1 MKKIL
6 RTFALVAA
14 AAAALTACQKESGKA
29 VENGIKIKVVA
40 DESALKTAIVDGE
53 TPYVKWLASDAIS
66 LWETAG
72 TVVRNAAS
80 SNTTLSDSDK
90 KATFD
95 ITLTGDDPGASTY
108 IYTAAY
114 PAGSISQGSGFYRCM
129 MPAEQNVGIDGGFD
143 PAADILLG
151 KPITRTSR
159 ATEGEA
165 IAFQFARPGSMARLT
180 VKGIEADEVI
190 NSVTI
195 TAPENVAGYCKFD
208 INTGEVTDKA
218 YSNASK
224 TITLTTP
231 AAAAYVATGTDI
243 FFFRLLDGIW
253 LEGSDLSVTVDT
265 DKAIYTKK
273 VTLPKNYVFAD
284 GGLTLFS
291 MANLTR
297 TEKGSGDKYFIVTS
311 AADLSAGDQIIL
323 VGATADYALGTNQ
336 KSNNRE
342 AVSVKKYGEG
352 SEAYVEDPSEDVQII
367 TVAEGSVEGSIALQV
382 GESAY
387 LNAPGGGNLLRTA
400 TSITASSSWTVAI
413 SDTYVATIT
422 SQGDNLNQK
431 YIRYNPNG
439 SNPIFSCYGSGQ
451 QDVNIYKL
459 DDGKE
464 SQTLSFPQSSYEAS
478 IETGF
483 SAPAVS
489 GAETS
494 PLSWTSSNE
503 DVATVDEN
511 GSVSLIATGTT
522 VIAVTAPASTEYRAG
537 SASYTLTVTGP
548 VIDPVA
554 NPQAVA
560 AAGGTA
566 EVEYNVTNPIGG
578 GALSADWDADWITDI
593 QVDSPSEGKITI
605 TVAANS
611 DAARSATVTLSYPL
625 AQDVTFTVSQ
635 LGGSGSN
642 DYSTTFTTKSWGNT
656 AGDAVAW
663 TSGKDGNSWDTT
675 KDGLQ
680 VTTGV
685 TGANAT
691 TTGSFTGASK
701 AVVTYCTNASKGTG
715 TIDITVGSNAPVSQA
730 VTATGGATHRT
741 LEFTLS
747 GSGAVNLTVNCTQNS
762 IYIKSIVITAAGYAV
777 N

>member
-53 TPYVKWLASDAIS
+53 TSAPSVKWLASDAIG
-66 LWETAG
+66 LFETIE
-72 TVVRNAAS
+72 AS
-80 SNTTLSDSDK
+80 RRYSSSTNTTLSDNDK

-95 ITLTGDDPGASTY
+95 ITLIGDDPGASTY

-114 PAGSISQGSGFYRCM
+114 PAGSISQGSSFYRFM

-159 ATEGEA
+159 ATEGET
-165 IAFQFARPGSMARLT
+165 IAFQFARPGSMARFT
-180 VKGIEADEVI
+180 VKGIEAGEVI

-231 AAAAYVATGTDI
+231 VSASYVATGTDI

-253 LEGSDLSVTVDT
+253 LEGSELSVTVDT
-265 DKAIYTKK
+265 DKAVYTKK
-273 VTLPKNYVFAD
+273 VNLPKNYVFAD

-311 AADLSAGDQIIL
+311 AADLSAGDQIII
-323 VGATADYALGTNQ
+323 VSAASDYALGTTQNN
-336 KSNNRE
+336 NNRV
-342 AVSVKKYGEG
+342 AVSISKYGEG

-367 TVAEGSVEGSIALQV
+367 TVAEGSVAGSIALQV
-382 GESAY
+382 GEAAY
-387 LNAPGGGNLLRTA
+387 LNAPGGGNYLRTVN
-400 TSITASSSWTVAI
+400 SVSASSSWTVAI

-422 SQGDNLNQK
+422 SQGTATQK
-431 YIRYNPNG
+431 YIRKNA
-439 SNPIFSCYGSGQ
+439 SSALFSCYGSGQ

-464 SQTLSFPQSSYEAS
+464 PQTLSFPESSYEAS

-494 PLSWTSSNE
+494 PLSWASSNE

-522 VIAVTAPASTEYRAG
+522 VITVTAPASTEYRAG

-578 GALSADWDADWITDI
+578 GSLSADWDADWITDI

-642 DYSTTFTTKSWGNT
+642 DYSTTFTSKSWANT

-663 TSGKDGNSWDTT
+663 TSGADGSQFQS
-675 KDGLQ
+675 GRGVQ
-680 VTTGV
+680 VTAGYS
-685 TGANAT
+685 GANAT
-691 TTGSFTGASK
+691 TTGSFTGATK
-701 AVVTYCTNASKGTG
+701 AVVTYSTNASKGVG
-715 TIDITVGSNAPVSQA
+715 SIALTVGSEAAVSQA
-730 VTATGGATHRT
+730 VTKTGGTTDRT

-747 GSGAVNLTVNCTQNS
+747 GDGAVNLTVTCTENS
-762 IYIKSIVITAAGYAV
+762 IYVKSIVITASGYAV